1 MSRGPVI
8 RARTPGWLAWLSGRL
23 EIGRAGAGLNNLRA
37 MEGLRGI
44 AVFLVFLVHFMTLVE
59 PWVLNQEMVLRG
71 VRAVHSLGNVGVD
84 LFFVLSGY
92 LIYGAL
98 MAKRQPLARFWAR
111 RAWRIYPVFL
121 VMLALYLVLS
131 WLFPAESKL
140 PEDWRERVIYVA
152 QNLLLLPGLF
162 PIEPIITVAW
172 SLSYEWFYYL
182 LVPLL
187 VEGLRLRERTSAQ
200 RIRGLIVLALFVCLI
215 FAFAGGPVRLL
226 MFVSGIALY
235 EALQRRD
242 GWRPGSA
249 IGLAAGSLAL
259 LLALMPL
266 PGAALQTAKFALL
279 GTLFFVLCLAAFQPH
294 RGRLVSVLCW
304 TPLRWLGNMS
314 YSYYL
319 IHGLALKAAFLVL
332 GKWFAPNGDQLIV
345 LMLGLPFFFVASLVP
360 GFLLFHFIERPYS
373 LDNAHPALAPKRPLG
388 A

>member
-1 MSRGPVI
+1 M
-8 RARTPGWLAWLSGRL
+8 AWLSDRL
-23 EIGRAGAGLNNLRA
+23 EISRAGAGVNNVRA
-37 MEGLRGI
+37 MEGLRGL

-59 PWVLNQEMVLRG
+59 PWIQADDGLLMG

-98 MAKRQPLARFWAR
+98 MARRQSLGRFWVR
-111 RAWRIYPVFL
+111 RVWRIYPVFV
-121 VMLALYLVLS
+121 VMLALYLLLS

-140 PEDWRERVIYVA
+140 PEAWGERAIYVL

-187 VEGLRLRERTSAQ
+187 VEGGRLRERSRKERVAT
-200 RIRGLIVLALFVCLI
+200 LAFLTAIASL
-215 FAFAGGPVRLL
+215 AFGFFGGPVRLL
-226 MFVSGIALY
+226 MFASGMALW
-235 EALQRRD
+235 EAM
-242 GWRPGSA
+242 SA
-249 IGLAAGSLAL
+249 RHFWQPSSAVGLAAGLSSL
-259 LLALMPL
+259 LLALLPL
-266 PGAALQTAKFALL
+266 PGAALQPLKFLLL
-279 GTLFFVLCLAAFQPH
+279 GALFFTLCLAAFQT
-294 RGRLVSVLCW
+294 GRSSLAAGLTW

-319 IHGLALKAAFLVL
+319 IHGLALKASFMLLGQLLPANGEQPMVL
-332 GKWFAPNGDQLIV
+332 L
-345 LMLGLPFFFVASLVP
+345 LGLPLFFAASLVP

-373 LDNAHPALAPKRPLG
+373 LDATLPKRDLPNV
-388 A
+388 ASA